1 MSSGAFP
8 SPQAA
13 RIDGPIIRPLRP
25 GEEAELEA
33 LLAAAYGHARF
44 GPTVRRLAGMADA
57 AVHVLEAE
65 GALRAA
71 AAVVDYGRVAYL
83 GIVGTD
89 PAMQGRGFGR
99 RIVEAALAPVPP
111 DRVILLDASVAG
123 APLYEKLGFVDVDQ
137 SVVLEA
143 RAPVEAPPVP
153 GMAALTEADL
163 PAVIAYDSGVFGADR
178 TSGIRALFR
187 EHPGGAVICR
197 DGGRVVGYGLRQ
209 PDRIGP
215 VLAETQAIGAALVAA
230 LSASGPEGPATIT
243 VPSSNAAMLDHLRG
257 RGVAELRRLRHMR
270 RGGDRHPSDRG
281 RIAVMASFHL
291 G

>member
-1 MSSGAFP
+1 MS
-8 SPQAA
+8 
-13 RIDGPIIRPLRP
+13 DPICRLMRPEDA
-25 GEEAELEA
+25 EELTA
-33 LLAAAYGHARF
+33 LLAAAFGNPRF
-44 GPTVRRLAGMADA
+44 GPTVARLSRLPNA
-57 AVHVLEAE
+57 AVHVLEAD
-65 GALRAA
+65 GAVRAA
-71 AAVVDYGRVAYL
+71 AAVVDYGRAAYL

-99 RIVEAALAPVPP
+99 RIVEAALAPVPA
-111 DRVILLDASVAG
+111 DRVILLDASPSG

-143 RAPVEAPPVP
+143 AGPVP
-153 GMAALTEADL
+153 APAVPGLAPLQEADL
-163 PAVIAYDSGVFGADR
+163 PDIIAYDAAVFGADR
-178 TSGIRALFR
+178 ASGIGALFH
-187 EHPGGAVICR
+187 EHPGGGMVCR

-215 VLAETQAIGAALVAA
+215 VLAEAPETAAAIVAA
-230 LSASGPEGPATIT
+230 LSARAPDGPVTIT
-243 VPSSNAAMLDHLRG
+243 VPSSHAAMLDYLHR

>member
-1 MSSGAFP
+1 MSDP
-8 SPQAA
+8 VC
-13 RIDGPIIRPLRP
+13 RRMRP
-25 GEEAELEA
+25 EDAEALTA
-33 LLAAAYGHARF
+33 LLAAAFGNPRF
-44 GPTVRRLAGMADA
+44 GPTVARLSGMSN
-57 AVHVLEAE
+57 AVIHVLEAD
-65 GALRAA
+65 GAIRAA
-71 AAVVDYGRVAYL
+71 AAVVDYGRAAYL

-99 RIVEAALAPVPP
+99 RIVEAALAPVPA
-111 DRVILLDASVAG
+111 DRVILLDASPSG

-143 RAPVEAPPVP
+143 RAPVEARPVP
-153 GMAALTEADL
+153 GLTAMTEADL
-163 PAVIAYDSGVFGADR
+163 PAVIVYDAAVFGADR
-178 TSGIRALFR
+178 TAGLAALFG
-187 EHPGGAVICR
+187 EHPDGVVCR
-197 DGGRVVGYGLRQ
+197 RSGRVVGYGLRQ

-215 VLAETQAIGAALVAA
+215 VLAETPETAAAIVAA
-230 LSASGPEGPATIT
+230 LSAHAPDGPLTIT
-243 VPSSNAAMLDHLRG
+243 VPSSHAAMLDHLRR

>member
-1 MSSGAFP
+1 MSS
-8 SPQAA
+8 QL
-13 RIDGPIIRPLRP
+13 RIDAPEMSDPICRRMRP
-25 GEEAELEA
+25 GEADALTA
-33 LLAAAYGHARF
+33 LLAAAFGNPRF
-44 GPTVRRLAGMADA
+44 GPTVARLSGMPDA
-57 AVHVLEAE
+57 AIHVLEAD
-65 GALRAA
+65 GAIRAA

-99 RIVEAALAPVPP
+99 RIVEAALAPVPA
-111 DRVILLDASVAG
+111 DRVILLDASPSG

-143 RAPVEAPPVP
+143 AGPVEAPPVP
-153 GMAALTEADL
+153 GMAPLVETDL

-178 TSGIRALFR
+178 AGGIGALFH
-187 EHPGGAVICR
+187 EHPGGGVVCR